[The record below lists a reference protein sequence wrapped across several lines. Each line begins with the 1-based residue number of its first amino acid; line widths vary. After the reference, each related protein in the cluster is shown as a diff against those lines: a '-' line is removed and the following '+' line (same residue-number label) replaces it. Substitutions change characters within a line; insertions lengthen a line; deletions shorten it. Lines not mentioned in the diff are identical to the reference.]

1 VIVAAAVCPHPPLI
15 VPDLAAG
22 AAAELDGLRAACDR
36 AVATLTA
43 AGADA
48 LVTIGV
54 DGPHYRDFRPWGVD
68 VDVDP
73 AGIAG
78 GRPALPLSLLVGDW
92 LLTRDRRATSG
103 RAASDRM
110 AVPDGTAVAA
120 CVAAGARLAADHR
133 RLALLVLGDGS
144 RCRGPKS
151 PGFDDPRAEPY
162 DRAVA
167 AALADVDTAALLAL
181 DPALSSEL
189 GSAGRAPWQVLAGA
203 VRATGG
209 SWRGTLHYDDA
220 PYGVAYL
227 VATWTPA

>member
-22 AAAELDGLRAACDR
+22 AAAELDGLRAACDG
-36 AVATLTA
+36 AVVALTA
-43 AGADA
+43 TGADA
-48 LVTIGV
+48 LVAIGV
-54 DGPHYRDFRPWGVD
+54 DGPHYRSFRPWGVD
-68 VDVDP
+68 VEVATSGD
-73 AGIAG
+73 AG

-92 LLTRDRRATSG
+92 LLARHGGT
-103 RAASDRM
+103 ASDRL
-110 AVPDGTAVAA
+110 AVPDDTPPDGCAA
-120 CVAAGARLAADHR
+120 TGARLAADPR

-167 AALADVDTAALLAL
+167 GALAEVDTTTLLAL

-189 GSAGRAPWQVLAGA
+189 GAAGRAPWQVLAGA

-209 SWRGTLHYDDA
+209 SWRGALRYGDA
-220 PYGVAYL
+220 PYGVAYF